1 MSAGTLGCMTEAI
14 LRAERLSKRYG
25 ETRALDDV
33 SLEVALGTSTAIM
46 GTSGSGKTTVLH
58 VLAGIL
64 VPDSGSVQFD
74 GVDVTTLPDRERTRQ
89 RRDRFGFVFQQGM
102 LLPELTA
109 IENVALPL
117 MLQGTPKKGALG
129 PAAQW
134 LAALGLAGMEG
145 RRIGELSGGQAQ
157 RVAIARAQVT
167 GAPIIFAD
175 EPTGSLDSQTS
186 EEVIDALLGSTGS
199 RGSALLM
206 VTHDAD
212 VAARCQRIVTLSDG
226 RIVSDTARST
236 R

>member
-74 GVDVTTLPDRERTRQ
+74 GVDVTTLPDRERTRL

>member
-226 RIVSDTARST
+226 RIVSDTARSA

>member
-186 EEVIDALLGSTGS
+186 DEVIDALLGSTGS
-199 RGSALLM
+199 RGSALVM

-212 VAARCQRIVTLSDG
+212 IAARCQRIITLSDG
-226 RIVSDTARST
+226 RILSDTARSA